1 MTAPPPALPN
11 VPLPGTVLELAKEDW
26 RYGGHTL
33 FLRVE
38 FVRLDLSVYYDN
50 QWVWITGQQ
59 LARDGAPMGHLDALV
74 RVSALPSTGTGADAP
89 PTARTNRR
97 RSPPAARADGASLP
111 AARPT
116 TAPRQRVQ
124 NDGRQQHRRS
134 DHETNGRIELQQE
147 HAGGDRAEHQAAQ

>member
-1 MTAPPPALPN
+1 MTSQPPTLPN

-59 LARDGAPMGHLDALV
+59 LARDGTPMGHLDALV
-74 RVSALPSTGTGADAP
+74 RVSALPG
-89 PTARTNRR
+89 
-97 RSPPAARADGASLP
+97 ARAEDAGSLP

-134 DHETNGRIELQQE
+134 DHETNGRVELQQE

>member
-1 MTAPPPALPN
+1 MTTHPPTVPN

-33 FLRVE
+33 FLLVE

-59 LARDGAPMGHLDALV
+59 LARDGTPMGHLDALV
-74 RVSALPSTGTGADAP
+74 RVSALPSTEPDTGA
-89 PTARTNRR
+89 
-97 RSPPAARADGASLP
+97 PPAARADAPSLP

-124 NDGRQQHRRS
+124 NDGRQQHRRG
-134 DHETNGRIELQQE
+134 DHETNGRVELQQE
-147 HAGGDRAEHQAAQ
+147 HAGGDRPEHQAAQ